1 MTESDLLKFDFGFT
15 AVDES
20 ELEAFKTI
28 KSEATSASAEV
39 DALEEKVSRLY
50 NAILPLLTNLKKDPD
65 KDYIL
70 WPNRT
75 EKIDAFEDHIRKI
88 IEWM

>member
-50 NAILPLLTNLKKDPD
+50 NAIL
-65 KDYIL
+65 
-70 WPNRT
+70 
-75 EKIDAFEDHIRKI
+75 
-88 IEWM
+88 

>member
-39 DALEEKVSRLY
+39 EALEEKVSRLY

-70 WPNRT
+70 WPNIT
-75 EKIDAFEDHIRKI
+75 EKIDAFEYHIRKI
-88 IEWM
+88 IE